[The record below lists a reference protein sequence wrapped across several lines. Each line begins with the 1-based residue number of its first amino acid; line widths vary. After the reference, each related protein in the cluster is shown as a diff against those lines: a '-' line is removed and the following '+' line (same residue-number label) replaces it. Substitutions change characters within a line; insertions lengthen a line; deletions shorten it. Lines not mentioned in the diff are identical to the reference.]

1 MIIVYGHL
9 TAKADTIEEMTKIAR
24 AHVERSRG
32 EEGCISHEVTVDSEN
47 PLRLVFFERWDDKAA
62 LDAHFAQKEARHAFQ
77 GMRALA
83 ADKGRMQ
90 VYEAE
95 KIVI

>member
-24 AHVERSRG
+24 SHVERSRG
-32 EEGCISHEVTVDSEN
+32 EEGCISHEVTIDSEN

-83 ADKGRMQ
+83 VDKGRMQ